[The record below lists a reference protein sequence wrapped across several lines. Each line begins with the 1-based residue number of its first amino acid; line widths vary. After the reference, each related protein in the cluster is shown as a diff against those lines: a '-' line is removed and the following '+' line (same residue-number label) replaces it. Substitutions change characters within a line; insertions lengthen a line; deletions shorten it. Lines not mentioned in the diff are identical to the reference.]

1 VGVVEEDKS
10 VLTNVVLT
18 SIYGLKPVFLAAR
31 ALRGQE
37 RWVTLGFTATLGK
50 DLEKLQSSPN
60 S

>member
-10 VLTNVVLT
+10 VLTNVVST

-37 RWVTLGFTATLGK
+37 RRVTLGFTATLGK
-50 DLEKLQSSPN
+50 ELEKL
-60 S
+60 